1 MERGRYQRQERSSVS
16 ENGFTIPARAK
27 TLLQKAGLKA
37 RKRLG
42 QHFLVDKRVLASI
55 VRAAELSPEDTVI
68 EVGPGLGI
76 LTLELVKRAKNVIA
90 VELDTRL
97 AELLRQHLRSFPNL
111 KVVEADILKVNPAD
125 LLEGKTRYK
134 VVANLPYYITSPVL
148 HHFVMASP
156 RPALMVMMLQK
167 EVAEAIVA
175 KAGKMG
181 LLAIA
186 LHIYSKPKIVAY
198 VPAKSFYPRPKVD
211 SAIVRFDMLSEPA
224 IKVDIDGFI
233 TIVRAGF
240 DSPRKQLR
248 NSLAHGLG
256 IKPAEAADL
265 LHKAGI
271 DSQRR
276 AETLSLEEWSRLY
289 EVVSNAGVRLLC

>member
-1 MERGRYQRQERSSVS
+1 VS
-16 ENGFTIPARAK
+16 ENGFIIPARAK
-27 TLLQKAGLKA
+27 TLLQEAGLKA

-42 QHFLVDKRVLASI
+42 QHFLVDKRVLKSI
-55 VRAAELSPEDTVI
+55 IRAADLSPDDTVI

-76 LTLELVKRAKNVIA
+76 LTLELAKRAQNVIA

-97 AELLRQHLRSFPNL
+97 AELLRQRLHSFPNL
-111 KVVEADILKVNPAD
+111 KIVEADILKVGPSD
-125 LLEGKTRYK
+125 LLEGKTQYK

-148 HHFVMASP
+148 HHFILASP
-156 RPALMVMMLQK
+156 RPTLMVVMLQK

-175 KAGKMG
+175 RAGKMG

-186 LHIYSKPKIVAY
+186 LHIYSKPKIVTY

-211 SAIVRFDMLSEPA
+211 SAIVRFDMLPEPA
-224 IKVDIDGFI
+224 IKADIDRFM

-248 NSLAHGLG
+248 NSLAHGLE

-271 DSQRR
+271 DPQRR

-289 EVVSNAGVRLLC
+289 DVVSNAGVRLPC

>member
-1 MERGRYQRQERSSVS
+1 MS
-16 ENGFTIPARAK
+16 ENKITMPARAK
-27 TLLQKAGLKA
+27 TLLRETGLKA

-42 QHFLVDKRVLASI
+42 QHFLVDKKVLKSI
-55 VRAAELSPEDTVI
+55 IRAADLSPDDTVI

-76 LTLELVKRAKNVIA
+76 LTVELAKRAGNVIA

-97 AELLRQHLRSFPNL
+97 AELLRQRLGSFSNL
-111 KVVEADILKVNPAD
+111 KIVEADILKVKPAD

-148 HHFVMASP
+148 HHFIMASP
-156 RPALMVMMLQK
+156 HPILMVVMLQK

-175 KAGKMG
+175 RAGKMG

-186 LHIYSKPKIVAY
+186 LHIYSKPKIVTH

-211 SAIVRFDMLSEPA
+211 SAIVRFDMLPEPA
-224 IKVDIDGFI
+224 IKVDIDRFM
-233 TIVRAGF
+233 TIVRCGF

-256 IKPAEAADL
+256 IKPAAAADL

-271 DSQRR
+271 DPQRR
-276 AETLSLEEWSRLY
+276 AETLSLEEWSQLY
-289 EVVSNAGVRLLC
+289 NAVSNTGVRLPC